1 MNFDNLEVDRKYMH
15 SQAKMAVKYSKQA
28 EYMGNNFR
36 AVYHEK
42 TMKERQEIRYKQK
55 HLKSQQEFEREQKF
69 YDRMQMELRI
79 QFDEI
84 DQGYNGQGA
93 GDGFIDF

>member
-1 MNFDNLEVDRKYMH
+1 MNFDNLEVNRSYMH

-42 TMKERQEIRYKQK
+42 QMKERQEIRYKQK
-55 HLKSQQEFEREQKF
+55 HLKSQTEFERE
-69 YDRMQMELRI
+69 
-79 QFDEI
+79 
-84 DQGYNGQGA
+84 
-93 GDGFIDF
+93 